1 MAGESIGEE
10 QEALF
15 HYSASPCAAVYYV
28 QSPSTTSHAN
38 STHPPSDNNSAFLSP
53 FPAPDDV
60 AVTTFVSHH
69 HRHRDEAADA
79 SHRLALSRYSSSRGS
94 NNSFLHEKKV
104 AYGGR
109 GGSADGQFGSG
120 GGGGRQV
127 LRIVTGRQE
136 EEEEEEEEE
145 DGGGRRSGVW
155 RFLALDPTAPC
166 VCILFQVMWKLAMSA
181 AFGLLVFFLATK
193 PKPPKVS
200 FKVGKMEQFNL
211 GEGVDNTG
219 VITKI
224 LTCNCSI
231 NMEIEN
237 YSKVFGLHVHPPTL
251 EMAFGR
257 LRFATSQGEESYVAA
272 VTSLTLNLSVAVKNK
287 PMYGAG
293 WSMQDMLDSG
303 RGLLLLVRVQS
314 RSSYR
319 AVWNLIRLRY
329 HHHAECFLFLRSVY
343 HTQIYN
349 STCNY

>member
-15 HYSASPCAAVYYV
+15 RYSASPCAAVYYV

-53 FPAPDDV
+53 FPPRRRRR
-60 AVTTFVSHH
+60 HH
-69 HRHRDEAADA
+69 LCQPPPSPPPPPPRRGGR
-79 SHRLALSRYSSSRGS
+79 RLPPPRPLPLLLLPRLQQLLPPR
-94 NNSFLHEKKV
+94 EE

-127 LRIVTGRQE
+127 LRIVAGRQ
-136 EEEEEEEEE
+136 EEEEEEE

-193 PKPPKVS
+193 PKPPKV
-200 FKVGKMEQFNL
+200 GKMEQFNL

-237 YSKVFGLHVHPPTL
+237 YSKVFGLHVHPQRWKWLLGASDLQLHRVRNRTL
-251 EMAFGR
+251 R
-257 LRFATSQGEESYVAA
+257 L
-272 VTSLTLNLSVAVKNK
+272 
-287 PMYGAG
+287 
-293 WSMQDMLDSG
+293 
-303 RGLLLLVRVQS
+303 
-314 RSSYR
+314 
-319 AVWNLIRLRY
+319 
-329 HHHAECFLFLRSVY
+329 
-343 HTQIYN
+343 
-349 STCNY
+349 